1 MLDDKFLNV
10 ADKDLVLRSE
20 TALGHGVMDNVRTV
34 VYVKPQ
40 SFDSTRNPE
49 VAREIEEINRS
60 LTDAD
65 EPYMLIGP
73 GRWGSSDHALGIP
86 VKWAQIA
93 GARLIVESAL
103 PGYRIE
109 PSQGTHFFQ
118 NLTSF
123 GVGYFTIDPEVE
135 GGGFINMELLDS
147 MPADYESDAV
157 RIVRFDSPLTI
168 AINGRK
174 SKGIVAKP
182 GVVNTDEPEF

>member
-1 MLDDKFLNV
+1 DDSRLI
-10 ADKDLVLRSE
+10 LPSE
-20 TALGHGVMDNVRTV
+20 TALGHGVMANVRYV

-40 SFDSTRNPE
+40 NFDRSRNPE
-49 VAREIEEINRS
+49 VAAEIEAINKRMVEKG
-60 LTDAD
+60 
-65 EPYMLIGP
+65 EPYILIGP
-73 GRWGSSDHALGIP
+73 GRWGSSDSSLGIP
-86 VKWAQIA
+86 VRWAQIA

-123 GVGYFTIDPEVE
+123 GVGYFTIDPTA
-135 GGGFINMELLDS
+135 GSGYFDSAYLDS
-147 MPADYESDAV
+147 LPAESESDAV

-174 SKGIVAKP
+174 STGIVMKP
-182 GVVNTDEPEF
+182 DADTIDEHND